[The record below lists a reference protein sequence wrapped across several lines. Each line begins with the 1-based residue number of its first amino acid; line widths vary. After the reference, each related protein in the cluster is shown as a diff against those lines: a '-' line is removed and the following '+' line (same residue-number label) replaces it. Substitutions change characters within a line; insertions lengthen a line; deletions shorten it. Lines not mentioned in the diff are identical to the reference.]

1 MRTGFVEQS
10 GLLSLSPRDV
20 AGWLRMREFVH
31 AGSVGEYGALFR
43 RTRNEAEQ
51 ELLLPTSPETR
62 DFANR
67 MRQLIGDLAEYEQR
81 PPNEVMTDL
90 YMAPFDV
97 VKVRSPDADDYGS
110 IRFSAGI
117 DLHAESK
124 NLLRAA
130 ANAAASPIPRRSWRG
145 RSFDEVTDYLGNVR
159 LGQTQI
165 GSFVLNVLSPWD
177 FASGNQAS
185 LDLNEP
191 SFGRRVTNSLASALV
206 ATERA
211 LRKSVVQGSQPIVD
225 AYQSGISS
233 NFCAALA
240 RLAAEGD
247 GVDVALAWSPSSPKD
262 KVVKLSLRREDAAV
276 LTEAS
281 IMLASQESEP
291 NFTIEG
297 LVTLISDPSQK
308 SEGSVVVETVLA
320 GALRK
325 VRLKFTPGDRAL
337 IYDAAE
343 GRKWISVQGDLQRQG
358 QRLTLENARDI
369 AIIVPQES
377 EADMIS

>member
-20 AGWLRMREFVH
+20 AGWLRMRGFLH
-31 AGSVGEYGALFR
+31 IGSVGEYGALFR
-43 RTRNEAEQ
+43 RTKHDNEQ
-51 ELLLPTSPETR
+51 ELLLPTSPSTR
-62 DFANR
+62 DFVIR
-67 MRQLIGDLAEYEQR
+67 MRQLIEDLSEYEER
-81 PPNEVMTDL
+81 RSNEVMTDL

-130 ANAAASPIPRRSWRG
+130 ANAAASNIPRRSWRG
-145 RSFDEVTDYLGNVR
+145 RSFDEVNDYLGNVR

-177 FASGNQAS
+177 FSSGNQVS
-185 LDLNEP
+185 LDLSEP
-191 SFGRRVTNSLASALV
+191 SFGRRVTNSLAAALS

-211 LRKSVVQGSQPIVD
+211 LRKSVVQGAQPIVD
-225 AYQSGISS
+225 SYKSGISS

-247 GVDVALAWSPSSPKD
+247 GVDVGLAWSPSAPKD
-262 KVVKLSLRREDAAV
+262 KVVNLSLRREDAAV

-281 IMLASQESEP
+281 VLLASQEAEP

-308 SEGSVVVETVLA
+308 SEGSVIVETVLA

-325 VRLKFTPGDRAL
+325 VRMKFTPGDRAL
-337 IYDAAE
+337 IYEAAE

-358 QRLTLENARDI
+358 QRLILENARDI
-369 AIIVPQES
+369 AIITPQET
-377 EADMIS
+377 DLDLIS